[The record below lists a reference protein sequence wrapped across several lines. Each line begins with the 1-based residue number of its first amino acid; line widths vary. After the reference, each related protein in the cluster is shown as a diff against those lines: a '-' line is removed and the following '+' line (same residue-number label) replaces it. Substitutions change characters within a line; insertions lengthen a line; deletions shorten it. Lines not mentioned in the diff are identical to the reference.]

1 MPSVVKAMTEE
12 RPIEHYAR
20 WIRSP
25 GTCMNE
31 MVGQRKW
38 QVFEG
43 HLWAKEDSNRPT
55 GHHLACI
62 GPRSLNKM
70 DTNRIRPIDKD

>member
-1 MPSVVKAMTEE
+1 
-12 RPIEHYAR
+12 
-20 WIRSP
+20 
-25 GTCMNE
+25 MNE